1 MTKSGTNFILVGI
14 FVGIVLG
21 LIVGG
26 FAPEVGIQLKFLGDI
41 FLRSLMLMVV
51 PLVMAS
57 MIVGVAKLG
66 DIRSLG
72 SIGWRTIVYYM
83 VTTALSVILGLVLVN
98 IIAPGKGITG
108 EEILPNAKYS
118 VQGRTLI
125 IHDAELKRTDYD
137 DRYRL
142 TLLDQ
147 GIYGPIDKS
156 KPISKNKI
164 FVQEWLKDVWVPTRE
179 AEAILGLS
187 EDEIRE
193 QIRQGKLKER
203 IENGK
208 REILVTTSEDT
219 AGNLI
224 IPEPQGTG
232 IKISLPVAARV
243 AGKEKTIFQVLTGIL
258 VSLIPTNLFK
268 AMVEMDILPIIIFSL
283 LFGGAVSTLGRKGKP
298 IVTFFDGVNEA
309 IMKII
314 YLIMWF
320 APLGI
325 FGLLA
330 ARLGKAGG
338 LSGFMPEFI
347 KLGKYTGCVILGLI
361 IHSSIT
367 LPLILKIFG
376 KRSVGSYL
384 KNMLEALTTAFS
396 TASSSATLPLTL
408 KCVTEKNKIS
418 SRIASFVLPL
428 GATINMDGTALYE
441 AVAAMFIAQ
450 IYGLEMGLTHQ
461 IIIFITATLAAIG
474 AAGIPEAGLVTMV
487 IVLRAVKLPIEG
499 ITLILVIDWF
509 LDRCRTTVNVWGD
522 AVGAAVIERY
532 ESKAKSHK
540 TMKTNSIN

>member
-26 FAPEVGIQLKFLGDI
+26 LAPEVGIQLKFLGDI

-66 DIRSLG
+66 DIRSIG

-118 VQGRTLI
+118 VQGKTLI

-203 IENGK
+203 IKNGK

-224 IPEPQGTG
+224 IPEPEGKG

-283 LFGGAVSTLGRKGKP
+283 LFGGAVSTLGRK
-298 IVTFFDGVNEA
+298 
-309 IMKII
+309 
-314 YLIMWF
+314 
-320 APLGI
+320 
-325 FGLLA
+325 
-330 ARLGKAGG
+330 
-338 LSGFMPEFI
+338 
-347 KLGKYTGCVILGLI
+347 
-361 IHSSIT
+361 
-367 LPLILKIFG
+367 
-376 KRSVGSYL
+376 
-384 KNMLEALTTAFS
+384 
-396 TASSSATLPLTL
+396 
-408 KCVTEKNKIS
+408 
-418 SRIASFVLPL
+418 
-428 GATINMDGTALYE
+428 
-441 AVAAMFIAQ
+441 
-450 IYGLEMGLTHQ
+450 
-461 IIIFITATLAAIG
+461 
-474 AAGIPEAGLVTMV
+474 
-487 IVLRAVKLPIEG
+487 
-499 ITLILVIDWF
+499 
-509 LDRCRTTVNVWGD
+509 
-522 AVGAAVIERY
+522 
-532 ESKAKSHK
+532 
-540 TMKTNSIN
+540 